1 MPNPYFSNLGD
12 FLYVNR
18 TREGRSEG
26 DYSLVKNLFKRAK
39 LREDIYQDL
48 TFFTKYDVLGDDRP
62 DNVADLIYGDPTLD
76 WVVLISNNITNVRDE
91 WPLEHND
98 FNSYLLDKYLTEQ
111 NISSIHH
118 HETIK
123 IIDEEQKIVLN
134 ESLQVD
140 SNFSFSFVGSVVSSS
155 GSLIEVDLGGTSVSK
170 INPVRGITNYQY
182 EAKLNDEKR
191 RIKVLKP
198 EFITAFITDHREI
211 MAYDESSDFI
221 TKDLKG
227 TYNPRISGV

>member
-76 WVVLISNNITNVRDE
+76 WVVLISNNIVNVQSE
-91 WPLEHND
+91 WPLSQGD
-98 FNSYLLDKYLTEQ
+98 FNRYITDKYESEEVLY
-111 NISSIHH
+111 SGIHH
-118 HETIK
+118 YESREVKASDGTI
-123 IIDEEQKIVLN
+123 IIP
-134 ESLQVD
+134 
-140 SNFSFSFVGSVVSSS
+140 S
-155 GSLIEVDLGGTSVSK
+155 GSRVSIGQSVSFYDELSDQQV
-170 INPVRGITNYQY
+170 IRTDVAMPITNYMH
-182 EAKLNDEKR
+182 EDRLNNEKR
-191 RIKVLKP
+191 SIFLLKP
-198 EFITAFITDHREI
+198 IYLNILFDDIEEI
-211 MAYDESSDFI
+211 MAN
-221 TKDLKG
+221 KKG
-227 TYNPRISGV
+227 STQFVSRTLVTGDNIRLYS